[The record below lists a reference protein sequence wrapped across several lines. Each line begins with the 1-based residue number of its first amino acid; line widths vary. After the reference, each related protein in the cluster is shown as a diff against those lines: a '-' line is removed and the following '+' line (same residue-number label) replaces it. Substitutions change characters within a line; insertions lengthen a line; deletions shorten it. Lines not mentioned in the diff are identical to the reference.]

1 MDNKEYINLKKEIIE
16 TNKKIDS
23 MKEAVYSLNDKLN
36 SFNKKGID
44 FSREQLLDIQDAS
57 HQFIEN
63 IQSLNDVIKC
73 FEELTNK

>member
-16 TNKKIDS
+16 TNKKIDL

-36 SFNKKGID
+36 SLNKKGID

-57 HQFIEN
+57 YQFIEN

-73 FEELTNK
+73 FEDLTDK